1 MMSRHLQTEIEKL
14 KRNVLYLSA
23 IVENSVQ
30 KAVRAIESRDPAVGG
45 EVLEADEEIDRMEV
59 EIEEECL
66 KVLAL
71 HQPVAGDLRFIIAIL
86 KMNNELERIGDQAV
100 NIAERAVLLACRPKV
115 DMPFDFALMAE
126 KAKDMLKQSLDALV
140 NRDSKLA
147 RKVCAADDAVDDMH
161 KQMYIKAQ
169 DGIRHHPEHAESYI
183 FLLSVSAQLERIA
196 DHATNVAEDVIYMVE
211 GDIIRHRDAPNK
223 QNRHPKY
230 YDSTQ

>member
-1 MMSRHLQTEIEKL
+1 MSKHLQTEIEKL
-14 KRNVLYLSA
+14 KRNLLYLSA
-23 IVENSVQ
+23 VVEDSVQ
-30 KAVRAIESRDPAVGG
+30 KAVRAIESRDPASAE
-45 EVLEADEEIDRMEV
+45 EVLQTDLEIDRMEV

-100 NIAERAVLLACRPKV
+100 NIAERAALLARRPKV

-140 NRDSKLA
+140 NRDAKLA
-147 RKVCAADDAVDDMH
+147 RRVCAADDAVDDMH

-183 FLLSVSAQLERIA
+183 FLLSISGQLERIA

-211 GDIIRHRDAPNK
+211 GEIIRHKDSPDR
-223 QNRHPKY
+223 QTRHPKY
-230 YDSTQ
+230 FDSTR